1 MSKVNNR
8 VDYEKSP
15 FFLRETTANETRS
28 HVKISPREERRDAE
42 VESVE

>member
-15 FFLRETTANETRS
+15 FFLREIRANETRAQ
-28 HVKISPREERRDAE
+28 ISPREERRDAE

>member
-1 MSKVNNR
+1 MSRVNNR

-15 FFLRETTANETRS
+15 FFLRETRANETRP
-28 HVKISPREERRDAE
+28 HVKISPGEERRDPV

>member
-15 FFLRETTANETRS
+15 FFLRETRANETRT
-28 HVKISPREERRDAE
+28 HVKISPREERQVAE

>member
-1 MSKVNNR
+1 MSRVNNS

-15 FFLRETTANETRS
+15 FFLRETRANEKRA
-28 HVKISPREERRDAE
+28 HVKISSREERRDAE